1 MTGRA
6 RGGGGPGAIRVR
18 GNGTV
23 RFRPGRKGLALR
35 SLGGTFL
42 VTQEG
47 DRIDHVLDGAGEF
60 RTRERGL
67 VVAWALEDGAIAAR
81 EAA

>member
-6 RGGGGPGAIRVR
+6 RAGAGSVTYRLR
-18 GNGTV
+18 ENGTV
-23 RFRPGRKGLALR
+23 RFHPGRKGLALR
-35 SLGGTFL
+35 ASGGTFL

-47 DRIDHVLDGAGEF
+47 DLADHVLESDAEF
-60 RTRERGL
+60 RTRRRGL
-67 VVAWALEDGAIAAR
+67 VVAWALADGALGVR